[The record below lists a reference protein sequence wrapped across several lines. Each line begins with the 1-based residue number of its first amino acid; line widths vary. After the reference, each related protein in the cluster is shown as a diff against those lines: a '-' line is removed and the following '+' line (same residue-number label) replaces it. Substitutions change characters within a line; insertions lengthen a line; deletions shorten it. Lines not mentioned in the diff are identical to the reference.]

1 MGNFKGSKVERDIL
15 GRMIKAVR
23 EATDNQDVTDEVE
36 SMVWELAGDGVEVG
50 EGCTYAEELAWWVDA
65 IAHDV
70 AYEIRSIGPDRA
82 NEAAQ
87 WSSIVIYTAET
98 REYHEQ
104 NFGEVEYKL
113 HELEHAGMEFE
124 SHEDAVRA
132 AVCECLANDFWCD
145 WDELAN
151 AVEDFGMNFQ
161 VEASM
166 LS

>member
-15 GRMIKAVR
+15 ERMTKAVR

-82 NEAAQ
+82 NESAQ

-98 REYHEQ
+98 REYHER
-104 NFGEVEYKL
+104 NFREVEYKL
-113 HELEHAGMEFE
+113 NELEHAGMEFE
-124 SHEDAVRA
+124 SREDAVRA

-145 WDELAN
+145 WDEVAN

>member
-1 MGNFKGSKVERDIL
+1 MGNFNGAKVERDIL
-15 GRMIKAVR
+15 NRMIEAVR
-23 EATDNQDVTDEVE
+23 NATDNQDVTDEVE
-36 SMVWELAGDGVEVG
+36 AMIENAAGDGVEVG
-50 EGCTYAEELAWWVDA
+50 EGATYAEELAWWVDA

-98 REYHEQ
+98 REYHER
-104 NFGEVEYKL
+104 NFGEVEHKIN
-113 HELEHAGMEFE
+113 ELEHAGVEFE

-145 WDELAN
+145 WDESAN
-151 AVEDFGMNFQ
+151 AMEDFGLNFQ
-161 VEASM
+161 VEPSM